1 MRQSSD
7 SRVEAFSR
15 NKHDYILKKCFFDN
29 SSGYRRHGCSDHVT
43 TLWHHRKPQHWGSK
57 CGAQNQTLMS
67 RWLYPSFLYSLYW
80 FCPPVATVLV
90 VLVEY
95 TVLVPPFG
103 NPMSKL
109 PTKLTPHWLC
119 PSFIESQVGADGH
132 EHSSWPSSYRLTPL
146 RNNHVI
152 TKHER
157 AHFYSS
163 KRRLFS
169 FRVSLPS
176 SSSIAVIELTY
187 KNSAGCWSH
196 LWHTFILNSKD
207 WRLERRAEEQRAW
220 N

>member
-1 MRQSSD
+1 MQETWLLWSC
-7 SRVEAFSR
+7 
-15 NKHDYILKKCFFDN
+15 DYIMT
-29 SSGYRRHGCSDHVT
+29 S
-43 TLWHHRKPQHWGSK
+43 SK

-67 RWLYPSFLYSLYW
+67 RWLYPSLLYSLCW
-80 FCPPVATVLV
+80 FCPPVVT

-103 NPMSKL
+103 NPLSKL
-109 PTKLTPHWLC
+109 PTKLTLHWLS

-132 EHSSWPSSYRLTPL
+132 ERSSWPSSYRLTPL

-157 AHFYSS
+157 AHFHSS

-169 FRVSLPS
+169 FWVSLPS
-176 SSSIAVIELTY
+176 SSSIAVIEFIH
-187 KNSAGCWSH
+187 KNSAEVICD
-196 LWHTFILNSKD
+196 TFILNSKD

>member
-1 MRQSSD
+1 MFFLIIHLD
-7 SRVEAFSR
+7 TGDMVALIMWLHYDIIENLNTEAPNVE
-15 NKHDYILKKCFFDN
+15 LKT
-29 SSGYRRHGCSDHVT
+29 RRWCLG
-43 TLWHHRKPQHWGSK
+43 
-57 CGAQNQTLMS
+57 
-67 RWLYPSFLYSLYW
+67 

-176 SSSIAVIELTY
+176 SSSIAVIEFIY

>member
-7 SRVEAFSR
+7 SCVEAFSR
-15 NKHDYILKKCFFDN
+15 NKHDYILIRLKNCFFNN
-29 SSGYRRHGCSDHVT
+29 SSGYRRRGCSDHVT
-43 TLWHHRKPQHWGSK
+43 TLWHHPNVELKTRRWCLGGSIHLFY
-57 CGAQNQTLMS
+57 TVS
-67 RWLYPSFLYSLYW
+67 
-80 FCPPVATVLV
+80 VATVLV

-146 RNNHVI
+146 RNNHAI

-169 FRVSLPS
+169 FWVSLPS
-176 SSSIAVIELTY
+176 SLSIAVIEFIY

-207 WRLERRAEEQRAW
+207 WRLERRAEEQWAW